1 MGNVEAG
8 AGSNN
13 RYKLRGLAIKF
24 SDKERVGIFANNNN
38 LNDNQRAALNGE
50 WSPQD
55 VGVDYRRL
63 KPSVLNIYAF

>member
-24 SDKERVGIFANNNN
+24 SDKERIGIFANSNN

-50 WSPQD
+50 WSPQM
-55 VGVDYRRL
+55 
-63 KPSVLNIYAF
+63 